1 MFRTTAL
8 PAAVLLATTL
18 PGATMLTATSAG
30 AAPTTCQGRAV
41 TITGPGDTSGTLTG
55 TEGTDV
61 IATEGATRVLALGGD
76 DLVCVTGGARPVVDA
91 GAGNDSVDASA
102 AVAGS
107 ETVLGDGDDR
117 YVGSP
122 AWDVVHAGTVQAGT
136 SLDTGRDAIDTGWRG
151 LREDVVV
158 SGQAQQ
164 GNPDAVRAGWVD
176 LSWYGVAT
184 GAGALDGGDDSL
196 LRLDPVEALSVSINA
211 DLGTLGM
218 TRAPLQPISGF
229 SRFAVTSHPGLK
241 RFSFG
246 GTGRHDSLFFDG
258 LRSSTLFQ
266 ASLRSGDDELRIV
279 SLEKT
284 KDNASLSGGRGT
296 DRLDLGMASVSD
308 VDLDLRKGRLS
319 TGRGKGEV
327 TIAARGFEDA
337 TVVAPDVEVL
347 GTPDANDVAVLACR
361 TTAHGLGGK
370 DILTALDATTD
381 LGRVDCDR
389 KPRVRFLGGP
399 GKDTLTGSTG
409 RDLLVG
415 GPGEDFVD
423 GREGRDTCQGETVR
437 RCEARR

>member
-1 MFRTTAL
+1 MHRSTTAL
-8 PAAVLLATTL
+8 LAGALLGATLLPATPAA
-18 PGATMLTATSAG
+18 
-30 AAPTTCQGRAV
+30 AAPSTCQGQAV
-41 TITGPGDTSGTLTG
+41 TLSGPGDTSGTLTG
-55 TEGTDV
+55 TEGRDV

-76 DLVCVTGGARPVVDA
+76 DLVCVTGGARPVVEA

-107 ETVLGDGDDR
+107 ESVLGEGDDR

-122 AWDVVHAGTVQAGT
+122 AWDVVHAGVRSGDH
-136 SLDTGRDAIDTGWRG
+136 LDSGRDVIDTGWRG

-158 SGQAQQ
+158 SGQTQQ
-164 GNPDAVRAGWVD
+164 ANPDEVRAGWVD

-184 GAGALDGGDDSL
+184 GTGALDGGDDSM
-196 LRLDPVEALSVSINA
+196 LRLHPVEAWDVSINA

-218 TRAPLQPISGF
+218 TRAPLQRISGF
-229 SRFAVTSHPGLK
+229 SRFAVTSHPGLT

-246 GTGRHDSLFFDG
+246 GSQRHDSLFFDG

-266 ASLRSGDDELRIV
+266 ASFRSGDDELRVV

-284 KDNASLSGGRGT
+284 KDNASFSGGRGT
-296 DRLDLGMASVSD
+296 DRLDLGMAAVSD

-337 TVVAPDVEVL
+337 TVVAPDVEVV
-347 GTPDANDVAVLACR
+347 GTPGANDVAVLACR
-361 TTAHGLGGK
+361 ATAHGLGGK
-370 DILTALDATTD
+370 DLITAVDATVD
-381 LGRVDCDR
+381 LGRADCAR

-399 GKDTLTGSTG
+399 GKDTLTGSNG
-409 RDLLVG
+409 RDRLVG
-415 GPGEDFVD
+415 GPGEDLVD
-423 GREGRDTCQGETVR
+423 GRSGRDTCQGETVR